1 MSYMY
6 YAPRTMSE
14 LLQVLAEKK
23 DGAMIIA
30 GGTDVM
36 VDIRAGHTPQSL
48 IDITKIP
55 EMKGI
60 RREGDRIHIGPATT
74 FTDIVESKIIRES
87 AFVLAQAAVSVGSP
101 QIRNRGTVG
110 GNIVKGSP
118 AADSV
123 PALVALEA
131 RLRLVSGAGERE
143 LGIEEFL
150 VGVCKTAILPG
161 EVLVDISFKALA
173 PKTGSAFVKLGRRNA
188 LAISRVSVAAII
200 GYDEVE
206 MTCTDCRISVG
217 SVAKNP
223 FRVRTAEDIWQSCS
237 LTHSNRDLCV
247 EAALREISVTLGE
260 RASAVY
266 KKQAGPAIIRRAV
279 DSALGQVFGG
289 WEQVL

>member
-1 MSYMY
+1 MSYLY
-6 YAPRTMSE
+6 FAPRTMPE
-14 LLQVLAEKK
+14 LLELLAEQQA
-23 DGAMIIA
+23 GAMILA

-36 VDIRAGHTPQSL
+36 VEIRAGHKTDSL
-48 IDITKIP
+48 VNVTRIP

-60 RREGDRIHIGPATT
+60 HREGDTIHIGPATT
-74 FTDIVESKIIRES
+74 FTEIVESPIIREG
-87 AFVLAQAAVSVGSP
+87 AFVLAQAALSVGSP

-123 PALVALEA
+123 PALMALDA
-131 RLRLVSGAGERE
+131 RLRLVSLAGERE
-143 LGIEEFL
+143 LGLEEFL
-150 VGVCKTAILPG
+150 VGICQTAIQPG
-161 EVLVDISFKALA
+161 EVLTGISFKALA

-200 GYDEVE
+200 GYDEVD
-206 MTCTDCRISVG
+206 MTCTDCRIAVG

-223 FRVRTAEDIWQSCS
+223 FRVRSAETIWQNCS
-237 LTHSNRDLCV
+237 LTHSNRDACV
-247 EAALREISVTLGE
+247 KAALKEISVTLGE

-266 KKQAGPAIIRRAV
+266 KKKAGPAIIRRAV

>member
-1 MSYMY
+1 MSYAY
-6 YAPRTMSE
+6 YAPRTLPE
-14 LLQVLAEKK
+14 LMEVLDEKK
-23 DGAMIIA
+23 NGAMILA

-36 VDIRAGHTPQSL
+36 VDIRAGHTPESL
-48 IDITKIP
+48 VNITRVP

-60 RREGDRIHIGPATT
+60 RREGDLIHIGPATT
-74 FTDIVESKIIRES
+74 FTEIVESKIIRDN
-87 AFVLAQAAVSVGSP
+87 AFLLAQAALAVGSP

-123 PALVALEA
+123 PALMALDA
-131 RLRLVSGAGERE
+131 RVRLVSRTGERE
-143 LGIEEFL
+143 LGLEEFL
-150 VGVCKTAILPG
+150 IGICKTDIMPG
-161 EVLVDISFKALA
+161 ELLAGISFKALA

-188 LAISRVSVAAII
+188 LAISRVSVAAIV

-223 FRVRTAEDIWQSCS
+223 FRVRSAEAIWQNCS
-237 LTHSNRDLCV
+237 LTHSNRDACV
-247 EAALREISVTLGE
+247 KAALKEISVTLGE

>member
-1 MSYMY
+1 MSYVY
-6 YAPRTMSE
+6 YMPRSMKE
-14 LLQVLAEKK
+14 LQDVLADKK
-23 DGAMIIA
+23 DGAMILA

-36 VDIRAGHTPQSL
+36 VDIRAGHVPESL
-48 IDITKIP
+48 IDITRIP

-60 RREGDRIHIGPATT
+60 RREGDVIHLGPATT
-74 FTDIVESKIIRES
+74 FSEIVESQVIRDG
-87 AFVLAQAAVSVGSP
+87 AFLLAQAAQSVGSP

-123 PALVALEA
+123 PALMALDA
-131 RLRLVSGAGERE
+131 RIRLVSGAGERE
-143 LGIEEFL
+143 LGLEEFL
-150 VGVCKTAILPG
+150 VGICKTQIMPG
-161 EVLVDISFKALA
+161 EVLAGITFNALA

-188 LAISRVSVAAII
+188 LAISRVSVAAIV
-200 GYDEVE
+200 GYDEKD
-206 MTCTDCRISVG
+206 MICTDCRISVG
-217 SVAKNP
+217 SVAPNP
-223 FRVRTAEDIWQSCS
+223 FRVRSAESIWQNCS
-237 LTHSNRDLCV
+237 LTRGNRDACV
-247 EAALREISVTLGE
+247 KAALKEISVTLGQ

>member
-6 YAPRTMSE
+6 YAPRTMPE
-14 LLQVLAEKK
+14 LLKLLAEKK
-23 DGAMIIA
+23 AGAMILA

-36 VDIRAGHTPQSL
+36 VDIRAGHTPECL
-48 IDITKIP
+48 VDVTRVP

-60 RREGDRIHIGPATT
+60 RREGDMIHVGPATT
-74 FTDIVESKIIRES
+74 FTEIAESKIIREG
-87 AFVLAQAAVSVGSP
+87 AFVLAQAAASVGSP

-123 PALVALEA
+123 PAMVALEA
-131 RLRLVSGAGERE
+131 RLRLASDAGERE
-143 LGIEEFL
+143 MGLEEFL
-150 VGVCKTAILPG
+150 LGVCKTAISPG
-161 EVLVDISFKALA
+161 EVLAGISFKALA

-200 GYDEVE
+200 GYDEKA
-206 MTCTDCRISVG
+206 MICTDCRISVG

-237 LTHSNRDLCV
+237 LTHDNRDLCV
-247 EAALREISVTLGE
+247 EAALREISATLGE

-266 KKQAGPAIIRRAV
+266 KKKAGPAIIRRAV

>member
-1 MSYMY
+1 MSYLY
-6 YAPRTMSE
+6 YAPRTMPE
-14 LLQVLAEKK
+14 LLDILAEKK

-36 VDIRAGHTPQSL
+36 VEIRAGHQTECL
-48 IDITKIP
+48 VDITKLS
-55 EMKGI
+55 EMKGV
-60 RREGDRIHIGPATT
+60 RLEGDTIHLGPATT
-74 FTDIVESKIIRES
+74 FTEIVESQIIREN
-87 AFVLAQAAVSVGSP
+87 AFVLAQAAQSVGSP

-123 PALVALEA
+123 PALMALDA
-131 RLRLVSGAGERE
+131 RLRLVSQAGERE
-143 LGIEEFL
+143 LGLEEFL
-150 VGVCKTAILPG
+150 LGICKTDIAPG
-161 EVLVDISFKALA
+161 EVLAGISFKALA
-173 PKTGSAFVKLGRRNA
+173 PKTGSAFVKLGRRKS
-188 LAISRVSVAAII
+188 LAISRVSVAAIV
-200 GYDEVE
+200 GYDEAD
-206 MTCTDCRISVG
+206 MTCTDCRIAVG

-223 FRVRTAEDIWQSCS
+223 FRVRTAENIWQNCS
-237 LTHSNRDLCV
+237 LTHSNRDNCV
-247 EAALREISVTLGE
+247 KAALKEISATLGE

>member
-6 YAPRTMSE
+6 YAPKTMPA
-14 LLQVLAEKK
+14 LLQILAEKK

-36 VDIRAGHTPQSL
+36 VDIRAGHTPESL
-48 IDITKIP
+48 IDIARIP

-60 RREGDRIHIGPATT
+60 RREGDMIHIGPVTT
-74 FTDIVESKIIRES
+74 FAEIVESKIIREG
-87 AFVLAQAAVSVGSP
+87 AFVLAQAAASVGSP

-123 PALVALEA
+123 PALVALETRI
-131 RLRLVSGAGERE
+131 RLISATGERE
-143 LGIEEFL
+143 LGLEEFL

-161 EVLVDISFKALA
+161 EVLAGISFKALA

-200 GYDEVE
+200 GYDEVN
-206 MTCTDCRISVG
+206 MICTDCRISVG

-237 LTHSNRDLCV
+237 LTHDNRDLCV